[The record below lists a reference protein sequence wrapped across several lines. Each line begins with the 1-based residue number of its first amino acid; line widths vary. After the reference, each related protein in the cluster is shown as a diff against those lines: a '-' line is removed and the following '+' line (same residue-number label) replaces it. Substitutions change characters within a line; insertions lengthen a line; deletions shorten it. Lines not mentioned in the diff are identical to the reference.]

1 MVLKSIDFTLVESE
15 PSRQFQLFMHKTYS
29 DLDRCMKIGQRFAVL
44 VYLLINDGFLTTTFG
59 DADLPYA
66 RGVENGR

>member
-15 PSRQFQLFMHKTYS
+15 PSRQFQLFMYEAYS
-29 DLDRCMKIGQRFAVL
+29 DLDPCMKIGQRFAVL